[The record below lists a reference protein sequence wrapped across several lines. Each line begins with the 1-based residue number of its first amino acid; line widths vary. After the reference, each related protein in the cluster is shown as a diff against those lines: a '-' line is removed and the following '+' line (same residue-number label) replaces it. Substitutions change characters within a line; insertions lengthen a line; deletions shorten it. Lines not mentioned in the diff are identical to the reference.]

1 MMDKL
6 ANKSVENRSSFGK
19 YKRLK
24 MPSSNSDIYNTDD
37 ISKQHTFLNE
47 DIMTDNEFKTI
58 KDNFKKLREEIMP
71 SHQKNYSKKPPQNST
86 LQPPYKHEITEKL
99 KYKNDKLRTMIANNK
114 GGEESN
120 YDDGNFK

>member
-1 MMDKL
+1 MDKL

-24 MPSSNSDIYNTDD
+24 MPSSNTDIYDTDD

-58 KDNFKKLREEIMP
+58 KDNFKKLREEIKP
-71 SHQKNYSKKPPQNST
+71 SHQKNYSKKPTQNTTMQPQ
-86 LQPPYKHEITEKL
+86 YKHEITEKL
-99 KYKNDKLRTMIANNK
+99 KSKNDKLRTMI
-114 GGEESN
+114 
-120 YDDGNFK
+120 GNI